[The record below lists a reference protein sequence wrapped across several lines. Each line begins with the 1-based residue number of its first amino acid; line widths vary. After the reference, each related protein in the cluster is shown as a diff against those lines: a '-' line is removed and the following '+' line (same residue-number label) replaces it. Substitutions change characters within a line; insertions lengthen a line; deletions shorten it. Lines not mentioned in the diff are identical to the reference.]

1 MRDPDFTLA
10 AGPTAVTARTLA
22 ALGSPVT
29 YHYDPVFLEAFR
41 RTEAKVG
48 QIFRTRNE
56 IVLMQGEAVLG
67 LEAAARSLVRPGMP
81 VLNLVSGVFGKGMG
95 YWLKGFGAD
104 LHELEVPYDEAVDP
118 QAVAEYLDE
127 HPATEL
133 LCVVHSETPSGTFND
148 CSLIGPIARSRG
160 VLTLVD
166 CVSSFAGMPFDTD
179 AWQLDVCV
187 AGPQKCLGGPPGMS
201 LMALSEQAWA
211 AIEGNPAAPRA
222 SFLSLLDWRE
232 QWHGRGQFP
241 YTPSVSDV
249 HGVEAA
255 CDQVLDEGL
264 DAAIAR
270 HEAAAAAC
278 RAGAL
283 EMGLRLWPKTED
295 IAAACVTAIAVP
307 GGLDH
312 EAVRNHVRE
321 HYGVMLSGGQGA
333 GNLVRI
339 GHMGPTA
346 NGLNPVVG
354 LMALGRSLEDLGVS
368 VRLGE
373 GVEAA
378 LAQLAPMPKASS

>member
-1 MRDPDFTLA
+1 M
-10 AGPTAVTARTLA
+10 AV
-22 ALGSPVT
+22 
-29 YHYDPVFLEAFR
+29 
-41 RTEAKVG
+41 
-48 QIFRTRNE
+48 
-56 IVLMQGEAVLG
+56 
-67 LEAAARSLVRPGMP
+67 
-81 VLNLVSGVFGKGMG
+81 
-95 YWLKGFGAD
+95 
-104 LHELEVPYDEAVDP
+104 
-118 QAVAEYLDE
+118 
-127 HPATEL
+127 
-133 LCVVHSETPSGTFND
+133 
-148 CSLIGPIARSRG
+148 
-160 VLTLVD
+160 
-166 CVSSFAGMPFDTD
+166 
-179 AWQLDVCV
+179 
-187 AGPQKCLGGPPGMS
+187 
-201 LMALSEQAWA
+201 SEQAWA

-232 QWHGRGQFP
+232 QWHGRGHFP

-264 DAAIAR
+264 EASIAR

-312 EAVRNHVRE
+312 EAVRDHARE

-339 GHMGPTA
+339 GHMGTTA

-368 VRLGE
+368 VRLGA

-378 LAQLAPMPKASS
+378 LARLAPQTKASP

>member
-201 LMALSEQAWA
+201 LMALSGQAWA

-378 LAQLAPMPKASS
+378 LAQLAPMPKAST